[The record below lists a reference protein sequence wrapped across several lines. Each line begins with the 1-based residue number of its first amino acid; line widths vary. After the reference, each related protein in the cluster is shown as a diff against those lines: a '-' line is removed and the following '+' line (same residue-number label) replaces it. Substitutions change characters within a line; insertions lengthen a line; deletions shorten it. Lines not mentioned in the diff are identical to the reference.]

1 MSQAGGT
8 RELANKQL
16 ALRYGGWRIGSSPP
30 CQRESPPARPRD
42 AGSRGRVWS
51 CTADPP
57 PAPCAACGSSWS
69 AAPTA
74 PTLRFPLS
82 GWVVPAA
89 AHAVKRQERGA
100 GMNRVHACM
109 WCYARRMESSLSS
122 TSHHTIEHALA
133 RTLWPR
139 YGLHS
144 TVILGSSS
152 PLLANDLRLLVPA
165 IAAARGTGPEDAS
178 LQMRLACNCSS
189 RRNAIFVPS
198 RAIQVSGG
206 VGGAPRC

>member
-1 MSQAGGT
+1 MSQASGT

-100 GMNRVHACM
+100 GIQSACLHVVLRASHGIKSIFDVTPYNRACT
-109 WCYARRMESSLSS
+109 CTHSVASVR
-122 TSHHTIEHALA
+122 AA
-133 RTLWPR
+133 
-139 YGLHS
+139 LHS
-144 TVILGSSS
+144 DFGIV
-152 PLLANDLRLLVPA
+152 LATAGERP
-165 IAAARGTGPEDAS
+165 AAARAGH
-178 LQMRLACNCSS
+178 
-189 RRNAIFVPS
+189 RRS
-198 RAIQVSGG
+198 
-206 VGGAPRC
+206 PRYRS